1 MWKAIF
7 TIALLFVANI
17 FMILAWYGHIKF
29 GIPKPFSSWGIIGV
43 IVSSWLIAFIEY
55 CFQVPAN
62 RMGAIDNGG
71 PFTLMQLKV
80 IQEALTLIVFVLFSA
95 LFVKEEKLT
104 LNNLWAFLCLIG
116 AVFFT
121 FRKYY

>member
-1 MWKAIF
+1 MWKGIG

-17 FMILAWYGHIKF
+17 FMILAWYGHIKL
-29 GIPKPFSSWGIIGV
+29 GTPKPFSSWGLFGV
-43 IVSSWLIAFIEY
+43 ILSSWLIAFAEY

-62 RMGAIDNGG
+62 RLGAIDTGG
-71 PFTLMQLKV
+71 PFTLMQLKI
-80 IQEALTLIVFVLFSA
+80 IQEVITLIVFVLFTTIFA
-95 LFVKEEKLT
+95 KEEKIT

-121 FRKYY
+121 FRK